1 MSRKKTAAILG
12 SNFLQIAAQRSKNKK
27 KSLSDNP
34 WADPGKKTT
43 VATGTVWSNFLQ
55 NETKQKELGPLIA
68 K

>member
-43 VATGTVWSNFLQ
+43 VATGTV
-55 NETKQKELGPLIA
+55 
-68 K
+68 